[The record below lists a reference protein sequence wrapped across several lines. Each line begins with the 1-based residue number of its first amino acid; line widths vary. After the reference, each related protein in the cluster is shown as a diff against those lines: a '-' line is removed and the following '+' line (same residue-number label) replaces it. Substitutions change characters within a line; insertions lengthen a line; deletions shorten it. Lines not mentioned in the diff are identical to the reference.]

1 MRRPS
6 PGSLAPLSLFL
17 CAPVLMH
24 DPKIVRQLVEFTLN
38 SFILNGQAQDVE
50 LSELKYE
57 IIWTLHE
64 HVEFLENPEIDA
76 GCNSLS
82 HPHY

>member
-1 MRRPS
+1 MRRPP
-6 PGSLAPLSLFL
+6 PGPLAPLSLFL
-17 CAPVLMH
+17 CAPRTYAW
-24 DPKIVRQLVEFTLN
+24 PKIVRQLVEFTLN
-38 SFILNGQAQDVE
+38 SFTLNGQVQDVE

-57 IIWTLHE
+57 IAWTLHE

-76 GCNSLS
+76 GYNSLS

>member
-1 MRRPS
+1 
-6 PGSLAPLSLFL
+6 
-17 CAPVLMH
+17 MH

-38 SFILNGQAQDVE
+38 SFTLNGQVQDVE

-57 IIWTLHE
+57 IAWTLHE

-76 GCNSLS
+76 GYKFITPPLLIHLNIKDFLQKLML
-82 HPHY
+82 